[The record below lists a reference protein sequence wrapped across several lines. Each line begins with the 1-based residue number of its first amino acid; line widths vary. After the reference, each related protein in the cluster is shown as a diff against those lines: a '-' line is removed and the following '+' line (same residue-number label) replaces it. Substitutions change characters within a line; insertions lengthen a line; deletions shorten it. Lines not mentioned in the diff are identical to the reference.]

1 MSTSA
6 TDVPDSPDFMNLIA
20 TTEARVVHSLAQ
32 RTVTKV
38 SGYLETLAAKRIERK
53 SLSILKGTGDQDSVF
68 GVLAEETR
76 QTMSSNFKTG
86 LEQMKIVVQSGI
98 PFGVLTKFCIL
109 GESSEEKSEREFM
122 VVYVKKWR
130 YGVEQELMIDY
141 AACSYIHK
149 RFQNETAKGV
159 GIAATFIGTLGIVGG
174 CLIAGPMGW
183 TVLVFGGVVAGGGMA
198 AAAAGSDDSIR
209 DEHVDDIEAAVV
221 GHLRDSGYARLE
233 GNLLVMEFER

>member
-1 MSTSA
+1 MSSS
-6 TDVPDSPDFMNLIA
+6 PIDSPDFINLM
-20 TTEARVVHSLAQ
+20 TTAESRVVHTLAE
-32 RTVTKV
+32 RTVAKV
-38 SGYLETLAAKRIERK
+38 SGYLEILAAKRIERK
-53 SLSILKGTGDQDSVF
+53 SLSIIKGTGDQDSVF
-68 GVLAEETR
+68 QILEEETK
-76 QTMSSNFKTG
+76 QTSSPNFKTG
-86 LEQMKIVVQSGI
+86 LAQMRIVVGSSV

-122 VVYVKKWR
+122 VVYVKKWK
-130 YGVEQELMIDY
+130 YGQDQKLMIDY

-159 GIAATFIGTLGIVGG
+159 GIAATFFGSLGIVGG

-183 TVLVFGGVVAGGGMA
+183 TVLVMGSVVATGGVA

-221 GHLRDSGYARLE
+221 GHLSTSGYAHLQ
-233 GNLLVMEFER
+233 GNLLIMEFERDN